1 MASTTKRILTTHV
14 GSLVR
19 PDDFAAL
26 LRRRIAG
33 AVGDSEYGPALRS
46 AVRTVVA
53 EQVAAG
59 VNVVSDG
66 EYGKGIGWEQYVLER
81 LAGFG
86 PRLQLAT
93 AGGVAFG
100 DFARFKDFYGELWP
114 KEGYLEGIFPC
125 VGPISYT
132 GHAALQRDIDNLK
145 GAMTAAGATA
155 GFLPVA
161 APASA
166 FAMSP
171 NQYYKTDEEFMF
183 AGAEALREEYTAI
196 TDAGLFVQIDDAHL
210 PFAYDRMVPPG
221 TPAAFRKWAR
231 VRIDALNHALRGIPE
246 DRVRYHIC
254 WGSWNG
260 PHSSDVPLKSIV
272 DLVLRVRAGAYAI
285 ESANARHEHEW
296 QVWKTVKLPQH
307 KRLIP
312 GVVSHQ
318 TNVVEHPELVAER
331 LLRFAGVVGRDRV
344 MAGTDCGF
352 AQGPFV
358 RRVHPSIQW
367 AKLQALAEGAK
378 LASTALWPRSTRA
391 TTRARTGTRRTAA
404 TSRRR

>member
-1 MASTTKRILTTHV
+1 
-14 GSLVR
+14 
-19 PDDFAAL
+19 
-26 LRRRIAG
+26 
-33 AVGDSEYGPALRS
+33 
-46 AVRTVVA
+46 
-53 EQVAAG
+53 
-59 VNVVSDG
+59 
-66 EYGKGIGWEQYVLER
+66 
-81 LAGFG
+81 
-86 PRLQLAT
+86 
-93 AGGVAFG
+93 
-100 DFARFKDFYGELWP
+100 
-114 KEGYLEGIFPC
+114 
-125 VGPISYT
+125 
-132 GHAALQRDIDNLK
+132 
-145 GAMTAAGATA
+145 
-155 GFLPVA
+155 
-161 APASA
+161 
-166 FAMSP
+166 
-171 NQYYKTDEEFMF
+171 
-183 AGAEALREEYTAI
+183 
-196 TDAGLFVQIDDAHL
+196 
-210 PFAYDRMVPPG
+210 MVPPG
-221 TPAAFRKWAR
+221 TLAAFRKWAR

-260 PHSSDVPLKSIV
+260 PHSSDVPLKAIV
-272 DLVLRVRAGAYAI
+272 DLVLRVRASAYAI

-331 LLRFAGVVGRDRV
+331 LLRFASVVGRDRV

-378 LASTALWPRSTRA
+378 LASKALWPRSTRA
-391 TTRARTGTRRTAA
+391 TTRARTGARRSAA

>member
-1 MASTTKRILTTHV
+1 MTSDSRAILTTHV

-26 LRRRIAG
+26 LRLRLSST
-33 AVGDSEYGPALRS
+33 VDDSEYLPALRHS
-46 AVRTVVA
+46 VHKVVSD
-53 EQVAAG
+53 QVNAG
-59 VNVVSDG
+59 VDIVSDG
-66 EYGKGIGWEQYVLER
+66 EFGKGIGWEQYCIER

-93 AGGVAFG
+93 EGGIDFG
-100 DFARFKDFYGELWP
+100 DFARFKDFYAETWP
-114 KEGYLEGIFPC
+114 KEGYLEGIYPC
-125 VGPISYT
+125 VGPIKYT
-132 GHAALQRDIDNLK
+132 GHAALKRDIDNLQS
-145 GAMTAAGATA
+145 AMKIAGARA

-171 NQYYKTDEEFMF
+171 NNYYKTDEEYMF
-183 AGAEALREEYTAI
+183 AGAEALREEYKAI

-210 PFAYDRMVPPG
+210 PFMYDRMVPPA
-221 TPAAFRKWAR
+221 TTADFRKWAR
-231 VRIDALNHALRGIPE
+231 IRVDALNHALRGIPQKK
-246 DRVRYHIC
+246 VRYHIC

-260 PHSSDVPLKSIV
+260 PHTSDVPLKDIV
-272 DLVLRVRAGAYAI
+272 DLLLTVRAGAYSI
-285 ESANARHEHEW
+285 EAANARHEHEW
-296 QVWKTVKLPQH
+296 QVWKTVKLPDG
-307 KRLIP
+307 KKLIP

-331 LLRFAGVVGRDRV
+331 ILRFAKVVGPDNV

-367 AKLQALAEGAK
+367 AKLQSLAAGAK
-378 LASTALWPRSTRA
+378 LASKALWKRPAAKKKPAKKIGRK
-391 TTRARTGTRRTAA
+391 RR
-404 TSRRR
+404 